1 VPVSQYSVML
11 SALRVLE
18 HRAQVGPGVASAAL
32 EPCEMRSSIV
42 LRPAAQIVPV
52 AAESGS

>member
-18 HRAQVGPGVASAAL
+18 HRAQVGPGAASAAL

-52 AAESGS
+52 EAESGS